1 LTTAAGE
8 MSLVHVEFYTRYH
21 VTVPGQM
28 AKYGG
33 SLAGQYQC
41 HVDSILLLLRPERAP
56 RDLPYAGEYTV
67 GVTKTIHP
75 FRTVRLWE
83 LDPAIVME
91 SENPRLFPW
100 AVLMKSGDDQVR
112 KLAAKVGRYGDEET
126 MGRFLTLGS
135 IRYDRNRLEEMLG
148 GPKMG
153 LVEAILDGSSLV
165 REAIEKAESE
175 ARAAGLAEGHVAGLA
190 AGHVAGR
197 SEGWAAGH
205 VEGARRLL
213 RTALQRKFSG
223 LDRLPEIDAIAS
235 VETLESILG
244 EVLSSIDRT
253 RVEQVIREAAPA
265 RPDGVPVRNLSV

>member
-1 LTTAAGE
+1 
-8 MSLVHVEFYTRYH
+8 
-21 VTVPGQM
+21 
-28 AKYGG
+28 
-33 SLAGQYQC
+33 
-41 HVDSILLLLRPERAP
+41 
-56 RDLPYAGEYTV
+56 
-67 GVTKTIHP
+67 
-75 FRTVRLWE
+75 
-83 LDPAIVME
+83 
-91 SENPRLFPW
+91 
-100 AVLMKSGDDQVR
+100 
-112 KLAAKVGRYGDEET
+112 
-126 MGRFLTLGS
+126 
-135 IRYDRNRLEEMLG
+135 MLG